1 MFAASKR
8 KIADQGPT
16 PDNEDVF
23 EVGSSISLVDVA
35 HQGFLMKEDEPVP
48 EDTSEKADEDDD
60 EVNDLA
66 KDRLIKA
73 LKPKGM
79 KGKEKGA
86 KKT

>member
-1 MFAASKR
+1 
-8 KIADQGPT
+8 
-16 PDNEDVF
+16 
-23 EVGSSISLVDVA
+23 
-35 HQGFLMKEDEPVP
+35 MKEDEAVP

-73 LKPKGM
+73 LKPKGT

-86 KKT
+86 KGAKKT